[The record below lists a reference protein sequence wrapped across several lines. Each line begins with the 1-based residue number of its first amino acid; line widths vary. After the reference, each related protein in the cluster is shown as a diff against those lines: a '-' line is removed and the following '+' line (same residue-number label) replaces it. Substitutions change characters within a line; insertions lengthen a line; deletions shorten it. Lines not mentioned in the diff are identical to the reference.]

1 MLIIQ
6 WRVAKA
12 YHCFGQTG
20 CIARSAGIVSALSCE
35 CEIHENFGTR
45 PLAGLGLAGP
55 FLYSHNVKEVQS
67 NHSPDNDS
75 GRFRLSISEYQYF
88 RYRFA
93 KPMSQGV
100 LDLWNSTWDTVFT
113 LDMMNA

>member
-12 YHCFGQTG
+12 YHCCGQTG
-20 CIARSAGIVSALSCE
+20 FIAWSASIANALSCE
-35 CEIHENFGTR
+35 CEIHENLGTR
-45 PLAGLGLAGP
+45 PVADLGLAGP
-55 FLYSHNVKEVQS
+55 CNYSHNVKEVQS
-67 NHSPDNDS
+67 NHSPANDS
-75 GRFRLSISEYQYF
+75 GRLRLSISKYQYF
-88 RYRFA
+88 CYRFA